1 MIDSWVS
8 DSAETGV
15 ILPEPVLSV
24 IDSWV
29 SDSAETGVILPE
41 PVCL

>member
-1 MIDSWVS
+1 
-8 DSAETGV
+8 
-15 ILPEPVLSV
+15 V

-41 PVCL
+41 PVCLIDSWASDSAETGVILPESVCL